1 MANQDPTKLLDEE
14 PMGRLQIAAVALCI
28 SLFALDGFDVLS
40 ISFAAPGIAAE
51 WAIDRAA
58 LGIVM
63 SMELI
68 GMIAGSLLLGDI
80 ADRIGRRPLIL
91 LCLFLMTIG
100 MALAATA
107 ESIATLS
114 SYRFVTGLGIGGM
127 LATTNAM
134 VAEYANKKH
143 RSLAVTLMAAG
154 YPLGAIVGG
163 SIVSVLLASFDWRS
177 VFVFGAL
184 VTAAFIPLVWF
195 LLPESVAFLCQKR
208 PAGALQRINKTLQR
222 MGHAT
227 VASLPVAEV
236 RADQSGVRELFRPGM
251 LKITILLTAAYFAH
265 IATFYFIIKWVPKLV
280 VDMGYDAPSA
290 GSVLVWFNIGG
301 MTGSLLFGFLTH
313 WLDLRRLVIAVLLIG
328 SAAVIAFGQGQS
340 SLVQLSLAAAV
351 GGFFTNAGVVGLYA
365 LLAQSYPTSVRAG
378 GTGFSIGIGRGGAA
392 LGTILAG
399 FLFVAGASL
408 ATVAAVM
415 AMGSVVAAIALTLL
429 RPAGADSN
437 HRHADFQ

>member
-1 MANQDPTKLLDEE
+1 
-14 PMGRLQIAAVALCI
+14 MGRLQIVAVTLCI
-28 SLFALDGFDVLS
+28 LLFALDGFDVLS
-40 ISFAAPGIAAE
+40 ISFAAPGIAEE

-58 LGIVM
+58 LGLVL
-63 SMELI
+63 SMELL

-91 LCLFLMTIG
+91 LCLVLMAIG

-114 SYRFVTGLGIGGM
+114 SYRFFTGLGIGGM

-134 VAEYANKKH
+134 VAEYSNKKH
-143 RSLAVTLMAAG
+143 RSLAVTLMATG

-163 SIVSVLLASFDWRS
+163 SIVSVLLASYDWRS

-184 VTAAFIPLVWF
+184 MTAAFIPLTWF
-195 LLPESVAFLCQKR
+195 FLPESIAFLCQKK

-227 VASLPVAEV
+227 VSALPVTET
-236 RADQSGVRELFRPGM
+236 QSDSSGIRELFKPKM
-251 LKITILLTAAYFAH
+251 LRITVLLTLAYFAH
-265 IATFYFIIKWVPKLV
+265 IGTFYFIIKWVPKLV
-280 VDMGYDAPSA
+280 VDMGFDAPSA

-301 MTGSLLFGFLTH
+301 MAGALLFGLFTH
-313 WLDLRRLVIAVLLIG
+313 WVDLRRLVIISLLIG
-328 SAAVIAFGQGQS
+328 SASVIAFGQGQS
-340 SLVQLSLAAAV
+340 SLVQLSLAAAI

-365 LLAQSYPTSVRAG
+365 LLAQSYPTNVRAG
-378 GTGFSIGIGRGGAA
+378 GTGFSIGIGRAGAA

-408 ATVAAVM
+408 ATVAVIM
-415 AMGSVVAAIALTLL
+415 AMGSVVAAIALTFLGYAMKSRL
-429 RPAGADSN
+429 EDK
-437 HRHADFQ
+437 

>member
-1 MANQDPTKLLDEE
+1 
-14 PMGRLQIAAVALCI
+14 MGRLQVVAVVLCV
-28 SLFALDGFDVLS
+28 LLYALDGFDVLS
-40 ISFAAPGIAAE
+40 ISFAAPGIAEE

-58 LGIVM
+58 LGIVL

-68 GMIAGSLLLGDI
+68 GMIAGSLMLGDI

-91 LCLFLMTIG
+91 LCLVLMTIG

-107 ESIATLS
+107 ESIAILS
-114 SYRFVTGLGIGGM
+114 SYRFFTGLGIGGM

-134 VAEYANKKH
+134 VAEYSNRKH

-163 SIVSVLLASFDWRS
+163 SIVSVLLTSFDWRS

-184 VTAAFIPLVWF
+184 ITATFIPLVWF
-195 LLPESVAFLCQKR
+195 LLPESVAFLCQKK
-208 PAGALQRINKTLQR
+208 PEGALQRINKTLQR

-227 VASLPVAEV
+227 FSSLPVIEN
-236 RADQSGVRELFRPGM
+236 RSEKSGVRELFRPGM
-251 LKITILLTAAYFAH
+251 LKITILLTVAYFAH

-280 VDMGYDAPSA
+280 VDMGFDPPSA

-301 MTGSLLFGFLTH
+301 LTGSLMFGFLTH
-313 WLDLRRLVIAVLLIG
+313 WADLRRLVILVLLIG
-328 SAAVIAFGQGQS
+328 SVAVIAFGQGQS
-340 SLVQLSLAAAV
+340 SLVQLSMAAAV

-408 ATVAAVM
+408 ATVAAIM
-415 AMGSVVAAIALTLL
+415 AMGSVVAAIALVFLGQGKVSATN
-429 RPAGADSN
+429 PE
-437 HRHADFQ
+437 